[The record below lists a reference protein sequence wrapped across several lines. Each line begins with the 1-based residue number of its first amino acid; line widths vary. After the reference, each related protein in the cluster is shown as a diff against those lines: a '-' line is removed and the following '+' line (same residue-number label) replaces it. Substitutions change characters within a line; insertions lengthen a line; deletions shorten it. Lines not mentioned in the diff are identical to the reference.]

1 MVIKLII
8 DIIILSIL
16 TADVLYQMI
25 RDRERKTTYK
35 HIVFNSIVDIIMILA
50 VGIGIGY
57 HIWG

>member
-35 HIVFNSIVDIIMILA
+35 HIVFSSIVDIIMILA